1 MIKDIMDTPAVAAYL
16 GYANLNGVSVWAKRH
31 GIKPLYK
38 QPGHKG
44 FNVYARKDVV
54 EGKQNMPGQGVRPKK
69 ATG

>member
-1 MIKDIMDTPAVAAYL
+1 MTDVMDTPAVAAYL

-31 GIKPLYK
+31 GI

-69 ATG
+69 TTG